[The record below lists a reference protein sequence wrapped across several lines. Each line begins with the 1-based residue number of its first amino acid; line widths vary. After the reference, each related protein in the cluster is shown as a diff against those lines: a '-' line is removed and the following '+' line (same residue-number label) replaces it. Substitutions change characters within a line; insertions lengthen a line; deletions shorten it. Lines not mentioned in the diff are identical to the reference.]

1 MNGARW
7 RGWVAGG
14 VIFVFG
20 VAIGAG
26 MVAWTG
32 QRVIR
37 QALQNS
43 PGEIALADRAA
54 TRIGTELQG
63 SLRLSAEEAARVR
76 AILDQ
81 SARNLKA
88 LRVSVGG
95 QAAAELRGA
104 VGRIAAELPPGKRVE
119 LYRLL
124 GRRYERL
131 GLTPP
136 RANAAP

>member
-1 MNGARW
+1 MNGSRW

-26 MVAWTG
+26 AVAWTG

-54 TRIGTELQG
+54 TRIAT
-63 SLRLSAEEAARVR
+63 RV
-76 AILDQ
+76 
-81 SARNLKA
+81 
-88 LRVSVGG
+88 
-95 QAAAELRGA
+95 
-104 VGRIAAELPPGKRVE
+104 
-119 LYRLL
+119 
-124 GRRYERL
+124 
-131 GLTPP
+131 
-136 RANAAP
+136 